1 MPRRSA
7 ARASGHRRV
16 PMESILPIL
25 IMLVVFLALN
35 KTQTGS
41 FF

>member
-1 MPRRSA
+1 MCRPRIRSQESA
-7 ARASGHRRV
+7 V
-16 PMESILPIL
+16 ESILPIL
-25 IMLVVFLALN
+25 IMFIVYLALN

>member
-1 MPRRSA
+1 
-7 ARASGHRRV
+7 V
-16 PMESILPIL
+16 ESILPIL
-25 IMLVVFLALN
+25 IMFVVYLALN